1 MLKTSTLTLTFA
13 ILLWGG
19 AAQARQN
26 PMPPSSGIV
35 VHLFGQN
42 SVASHILPTGE
53 TKTTQGGDAAN
64 AAPST
69 QSILHQMFVTGD
81 PNQKPGAAFAKG
93 KAATPLAN

>member
-1 MLKTSTLTLTFA
+1 MKISTLTLTFT

-26 PMPPSSGIV
+26 PTPPPSGIV

-42 SVASHILPTGE
+42 SVASHILPAGE

-64 AAPST
+64 TAPST

-93 KAATPLAN
+93 KSATPLAN